1 MDLVRPGAVGFGLC
15 LAGALL
21 AVVIAFP
28 LASAMGFENGVL
40 LAVTSIPV
48 LAGAGAGGALAGRVH
63 QEPERNDA
71 RRHLLAALC
80 GVVVFAVLQ
89 AATVRPGVDGEWI
102 ARALNL
108 VLPPAAALLGLRLFD
123 RAR

>member
-1 MDLVRPGAVGFGLC
+1 MDFVRPAAVGFGLC
-15 LAGALL
+15 LAGVLL

-28 LASAMGFENGVL
+28 LANSMGLEDGAL
-40 LAVTSIPV
+40 LAVTSLPI
-48 LAGAGAGGALAGRVH
+48 LAAAGAGGALAGRVH
-63 QEPERNDA
+63 REPEREDA
-71 RRHLLAALC
+71 RRHLLAALS
-80 GVVVFAVLQ
+80 GVIVFAVLQ
-89 AATVRPGVDGEWI
+89 AATVRPDVDGEWI

>member
-15 LAGALL
+15 LAGSLL

-28 LASAMGFENGVL
+28 LASAMGLENG
-40 LAVTSIPV
+40 A
-48 LAGAGAGGALAGRVH
+48 
-63 QEPERNDA
+63 
-71 RRHLLAALC
+71 LLAALS
-80 GVVVFAVLQ
+80 GVIVFAVLQ
-89 AATVRPGVDGEWI
+89 AATVRPDVEGEWI

-108 VLPPAAALLGLRLFD
+108 VLPPAAALLGLRLFG